1 MGLDDDLDEGKSTRA
16 RVMIDGDPAVL
27 PAARVLELL
36 RSGAH
41 PAVRMIARDVWPS
54 FSGVAEV
61 VCVTLSPEASGW
73 LADGQVL
80 PDQFG
85 VRPESFT
92 EHLDDDRAG
101 GLIERVLATSGAS
114 LAWLTR
120 D

>member
-1 MGLDDDLDEGKSTRA
+1 
-16 RVMIDGDPAVL
+16 
-27 PAARVLELL
+27 
-36 RSGAH
+36 
-41 PAVRMIARDVWPS
+41 MIARDVWPS